1 MSRFSSLALVLTT
14 LALSFA
20 AAGLASPAAAQSNT
34 AWPDG
39 KAAHYSNGAL
49 YDMVPPSAPNGF
61 SDDPSRTGGGSIG
74 YNQMIYN
81 W

>member
-1 MSRFSSLALVLTT
+1 MTRLSSLALALT
-14 LALSFA
+14 FA
-20 AAGLASPAAAQSNT
+20 AVGIASPAAAQNMARSG
-34 AWPDG
+34 A
-39 KAAHYSNGAL
+39 KAAGHHIKGPL
-49 YDMVPPSAPNGF
+49 YDVVPPGAPNGF